1 MKKLFLLSLFVC
13 IGILQC
19 LADDFSYTDDNGVTW
34 GCYVT
39 SEDNKTVTINYTLNS
54 GDVVV
59 IPEKV
64 YKGTSDEY
72 TVTAL
77 GFSFRDN
84 KTLESVTLPKTV
96 TVLNGSLFSGCSSLR
111 EVLNTSQLEGIGS
124 DVFRGC
130 SSLTKVDLSSC
141 TYIGDYAFYICSNLV
156 SVGNLKNC
164 TTIESDAFNG
174 CI

>member
-19 LADDFSYTDDNGVTW
+19 LADNFSYTDDNGVTW
-34 GCYVT
+34 GCSVT
-39 SEDNKTVTINYTLNS
+39 SEDNKTVRIYSASNY

-72 TVTAL
+72 TVTDL
-77 GFSFRDN
+77 GFTFKDD

-96 TVLNGSLFSGCSSLR
+96 TALNGSMFYDCSSLR
-111 EVLNTSQLEGIGS
+111 EVLNTSQLEGIG
-124 DVFRGC
+124 G
-130 SSLTKVDLSSC
+130 
-141 TYIGDYAFYICSNLV
+141 YIFM
-156 SVGNLKNC
+156 
-164 TTIESDAFNG
+164 F